1 MSSTTQLSHS
11 ALAPLIPTHALS
23 TEILAAGAPQAGIQA
38 LTLLDDRVR
47 RRVVQAGLAPPGR
60 YLALAGG
67 EETLVVA
74 LEDGVTRIGRG
85 LGANLRLDDARVSR
99 RHAIVLR
106 RNGRVRLLDDRSSNG
121 TFVNGR
127 QVTEGELHDGDV
139 IRVGPVELRYLELS
153 AKHTHPGEGTT
164 GAGPPRASESRSQRA
179 FEGWVASRMRTRA
192 RERRTGI
199 ASSTR
204 PQPSRTAA

>member
-1 MSSTTQLSHS
+1 MSSTTQLSRS

-23 TEILAAGAPQAGIQA
+23 TEVLAGGGPQAGIQA
-38 LTLLDDRVR
+38 VTLLDDRVR
-47 RRVVQAGLAPPGR
+47 RRAVQAGLAPPGR

-74 LEDGVTRIGRG
+74 LEDGATRIGRG

-121 TFVNGR
+121 TFVNDR
-127 QVTEGELHDGDV
+127 QVTEVELHGGDV

-153 AKHTHPGEGTT
+153 AKHIHPRQGTP
-164 GAGPPRASESRSQRA
+164 GAGPRASESRSQRA
-179 FEGWVASRMRTRA
+179 FEGWLASRMRTRA

-199 ASSTR
+199 ASGTR
-204 PQPSRTAA
+204 PQPSRAAA

>member
-1 MSSTTQLSHS
+1 MSSTTQLSHPP
-11 ALAPLIPTHALS
+11 LAPLIPTHALS

-47 RRVVQAGLAPPGR
+47 RRAVQAGLAPPGR

-106 RNGRVRLLDDRSSNG
+106 RNGRVRLLDDRSSNR

-127 QVTEGELHDGDV
+127 QVTEVELRDGDV

-153 AKHTHPGEGTT
+153 AKHTHPRQGTT
-164 GAGPPRASESRSQRA
+164 GAGPRASESRSQRA

-199 ASSTR
+199 ASGTR

>member
-23 TEILAAGAPQAGIQA
+23 TEILADGAPQAGIQA

-47 RRVVQAGLAPPGR
+47 RQAVQAGVAPPGR

-74 LEDGVTRIGRG
+74 LKDGVTRIGRG

-99 RHAIVLR
+99 RHAIALR

-127 QVTEGELHDGDV
+127 QVAEVELHDGDV

-153 AKHTHPGEGTT
+153 AKHKHPRQGTT
-164 GAGPPRASESRSQRA
+164 GAGPRASERRSQRA
-179 FEGWVASRMRTRA
+179 FEGWVASRMRTRV
-192 RERRTGI
+192 RERRAGI
-199 ASSTR
+199 ASGSR